1 MHHTKNS
8 GLTKWEEKT
17 LKGCRQGK
25 AGAQKKL
32 YEAHAATMLGVCLR
46 YVKNMAEAEDVL
58 QEGFIK
64 VFKNIDKFDRKGSL
78 SGWIYRIMVNTALNF
93 LRSKNKIQF
102 AEYEGDLPADDEQD
116 IYINEEYTQQQIL
129 EVIRDLPEGY
139 RTVFNLYVI
148 DGYKHREI
156 SDKLGISINTSKTQ
170 LAKARRMLR
179 DKLLAIKGKEHY
191 GRK

>member
-1 MHHTKNS
+1 MHHNKNS
-8 GLTKWEEKT
+8 SSTKWEAKI
-17 LKGCRQGK
+17 LKACRQGK

-32 YEAHAATMLGVCLR
+32 YEAYAANMLGVCLR

-64 VFKNIDKFDRKGSL
+64 VFKNIEKYDGKGSL

-93 LRSKNKIQF
+93 LRSRNKIQF
-102 AEYEGDLPADDEQD
+102 IEHNGDIPTEDDD
-116 IYINEEYTQQQIL
+116 TYVDNEVYTQQQIL
-129 EVIRDLPEGY
+129 DAIQDLPEGY

-156 SDKLGISINTSKTQ
+156 SEKLGISINTSKTQ
-170 LAKARRMLR
+170 LSKARRMLR
-179 DKLLAIKGKEHY
+179 DKLLAIKGKERY
-191 GRK
+191 GGK